1 MKGNEVKIIE
11 LTEYAPLTLPRHE
24 LPEEVG
30 EAAWRDYSSQV
41 DVEFPSPPTGW
52 HWRLTSQGWVGHLP
66 LSQGFALRLL
76 PRVEIGNLFRML
88 EYAYRLG
95 SFDFLEGAY
104 TADSIEDFYS
114 RLAGELARR
123 MLARSRKGLYR
134 TYMGRSDPMPFV
146 AGRMDAVAL
155 ARRPWQVAVECHY
168 QEHTAD
174 VEENQI
180 PAWALHTILRGGLCR
195 EPALNAVRRAH
206 RTLQGT
212 VSLQHFKAG
221 DCYGRLYDRL
231 NEDYRPLHSLCR
243 FFLENTG
250 PSHAHGGREMLP
262 FMVNM
267 ARLYELFVAEWLREH
282 VPSGWK
288 LRAQEEFNVG
298 ESGALSFNID
308 LVLYDEAS
316 GAPLCVLDT
325 KYKTAPQPK
334 TGDIFQVIGY
344 AEAKGCKEAV
354 LLYPVPLS
362 KPFDEKIGD
371 IRVRSMTFSL
381 SGDLSNSGKSF
392 IDELRRNLSAP
403 SEH

>member
-1 MKGNEVKIIE
+1 MMADEVNIVE
-11 LTEYAPLTLPRHE
+11 LVEYVPLTLPRHE

-30 EAAWRDYSSQV
+30 EAAWRDYSPQV
-41 DVEFPSPPTGW
+41 HVEFPSPATGW
-52 HWRLTSQGWVGHLP
+52 QWRLTSQGWVGHLP
-66 LSQGFALRLL
+66 LPQGFALRLL
-76 PRVEIGNLFRML
+76 PRVELGNLFRML

-95 SFDFLEGAY
+95 SFSFLEGAY

-114 RLAGELARR
+114 RLAGELAQRV
-123 MLARSRKGLYR
+123 LARSHKGLYR
-134 TYMGRSDPMPFV
+134 TYVGRSDPLPFV
-146 AGRMDAVAL
+146 AGRMDAAAL
-155 ARRPWQVAVECHY
+155 ARKPWQVAVECHF

-180 PAWALHTILRGGLCR
+180 PAWTLNTILRGGLCR

-212 VSLQHFKAG
+212 VSLQQFKAS
-221 DCYGRLYDRL
+221 DCYRRLYDRL

-262 FMVNM
+262 FRVNM

-282 VPSGWK
+282 VPVGWEFT
-288 LRAQEEFNVG
+288 AQEEFNVG

-308 LVLYDEAS
+308 LVLYDEAT

-334 TGDIFQVIGY
+334 TDDIFQVIGY

-354 LLYPVPLS
+354 LLYPVHLS

-371 IRVRSMTFSL
+371 IRVRSMTFAL
-381 SGDLSNSGKSF
+381 SGDLNSSGEFFMDK
-392 IDELRRNLSAP
+392 LCRNLSAP

>member
-1 MKGNEVKIIE
+1 MKTDQVNIVE
-11 LTEYAPLTLPRHE
+11 LTEYIPVTIQRHA

-30 EAAWRDYSSQV
+30 EAVWRDYSPQV
-41 DVEFPSPPTGW
+41 QIEFPSPATGW
-52 HWRLTSQGWVGHLP
+52 QWRLTSLGWVGHLP
-66 LSQGFALRLL
+66 LPQGFALRLL
-76 PRVEIGNLFRML
+76 PRVDLGNLFLML

-95 SFDFLEGAY
+95 SFRFLEGAY

-123 MLARSRKGLYR
+123 VLARSSRGFYHA
-134 TYMGRSDPMPFV
+134 YVGRSGSLPFV
-146 AGRMDAVAL
+146 AGRLDAAAL
-155 ARRPWQVAVECHY
+155 ARRPWQVAVECHF

-212 VSLQHFKAG
+212 VSLQHFKAS

-250 PSHAHGGREMLP
+250 PSHARGGREMLP

-267 ARLYELFVAEWLREH
+267 ARLFELFVAEWLRER
-282 VPSGWK
+282 VPPGWEFT
-288 LRAQEEFNVG
+288 AQEEFNVG
-298 ESGALSFNID
+298 QSGALTFNID
-308 LVLYDEAS
+308 LVLYDHAS
-316 GAPLCVLDT
+316 GSPLCVLDT

-334 TGDIFQVIGY
+334 TDDIFQVVGY

-354 LLYPVPLS
+354 LLYPVPLA

-381 SGDLSNSGKSF
+381 SGDLNRSGESF
-392 IDELRRNLSAP
+392 VDELRGSLPAP
-403 SEH
+403 AEN